1 MKQKY
6 SKTEMFERMPVGKA
20 LLTMASP
27 TIISQLITMIYNL
40 ADTFFIGLSD
50 DPYKVAAASVVGVLF
65 FMLNAL
71 SNLFGVGGGSLLSR
85 LLGEKKEEDARRVGA
100 FSIYGSM
107 VIAAVYSLVCLL
119 FTDPLAYLLG
129 GGAASSDGAANRLF
143 DVEINGVKVLRSF
156 DIAAEV
162 SAEYGII
169 KKFAVDIDGGNG
181 LSVDFLP
188 IKGEPT
194 LCAIRIYRVF

>member
-1 MKQKY
+1 MSDGKY
-6 SKTEMFERMPVGKA
+6 CVELYFAEWESGK
-20 LLTMASP
+20 
-27 TIISQLITMIYNL
+27 
-40 ADTFFIGLSD
+40 
-50 DPYKVAAASVVGVLF
+50 
-65 FMLNAL
+65 
-71 SNLFGVGGGSLLSR
+71 
-85 LLGEKKEEDARRVGA
+85 KKEA
-100 FSIYGSM
+100 
-107 VIAAVYSLVCLL
+107 
-119 FTDPLAYLLG
+119 LAYLLG

-181 LSVDFLP
+181 LSVDLLP